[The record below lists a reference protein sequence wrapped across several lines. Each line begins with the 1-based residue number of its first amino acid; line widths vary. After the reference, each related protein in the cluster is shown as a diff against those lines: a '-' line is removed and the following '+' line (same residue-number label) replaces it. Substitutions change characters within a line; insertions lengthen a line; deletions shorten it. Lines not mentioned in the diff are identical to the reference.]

1 MNFFNNII
9 DYKSIKSKINF
20 HIINEEFDKFS
31 DENLHLLIVGKLKK
45 YSMDTK
51 RAKQKHIKNAINFR

>member
-20 HIINEEFDKFS
+20 HIINEQIIYYHK
-31 DENLHLLIVGKLKK
+31 
-45 YSMDTK
+45 
-51 RAKQKHIKNAINFR
+51 